1 MHELKVTGRSKN
13 LFPSMHL
20 VMIHLFI
27 LQVSL
32 VFGVVQVAEQKTA
45 TDFSNSSKG
54 RKYSKNQSKI

>member
-1 MHELKVTGRSKN
+1 MHELQVTGRSKKP
-13 LFPSMHL
+13 FSQYAFDYEPS
-20 VMIHLFI
+20 

-45 TDFSNSSKG
+45 TDFRISSKG